1 MDNFFKYLKNSFQ
14 NLYFNSENN
23 LYSIKELNEIWEKDK
38 KIKKARKYREYIS
51 ELKIEILDTY
61 PSEKYGTYPAT
72 KDCVLM
78 EVNFYGRIKSSF

>member
-38 KIKKARKYREYIS
+38 KIKKERKYREYIS
-51 ELKIEILDTY
+51 ELNKKQKIWLE
-61 PSEKYGTYPAT
+61 
-72 KDCVLM
+72 
-78 EVNFYGRIKSSF
+78 KSSRN

>member
-1 MDNFFKYLKNSFQ
+1 MDNFFKYLKSSFQ

-51 ELKIEILDTY
+51 ELNKKQKIWLE
-61 PSEKYGTYPAT
+61 
-72 KDCVLM
+72 
-78 EVNFYGRIKSSF
+78 KSSRN